1 MVLGVWRRELG
12 AGEDGMFGIRGG
24 VSAGVQFGGWEG
36 MVVVD
41 ILRGGRVVGG
51 GKHGV

>member
-1 MVLGVWRRELG
+1 
-12 AGEDGMFGIRGG
+12 MFGIRGG

-51 GKHGV
+51 GKHCV